1 MVCKQ
6 ECSVAITL
14 CQAMLVQGT
23 CVKLSNTKNV
33 QVSLGEWQKSRE
45 ILKLKKND
53 TLMKTTFY
61 CSRLSY
67 PDAVQHFLVGHG

>member
-33 QVSLGEWQKSRE
+33 QVSLGEWQKAGKFSS
-45 ILKLKKND
+45 LKKKKRHTNED
-53 TLMKTTFY
+53 NILL
-61 CSRLSY
+61 LSF
-67 PDAVQHFLVGHG
+67 VLF